1 MRKEWHLN
9 ETELVEYEWKL
20 NEEKTGT
27 EWKQLH
33 SKKDGGKIEFRKII
47 FFPANLKSIFFY

>member
-47 FFPANLKSIFFY
+47 FFSCKS